1 MLLGIAAVGG
11 PACAGILG
19 IEDRTPDPL
28 ADASMGGLE
37 SGLAEGASD
46 GGTGTDAPSGA
57 DGAGADGA
65 STDGVSTADVVGT
78 DAARDSAGD
87 AAGDAAADATG
98 DAATDAPSCP
108 DPCRLATGLNH
119 PFLMASDAKN
129 VYWTEFGDTHGSGNG
144 YVKGCP
150 VTGCGSSGPLVYAQG
165 LTNPRGVA
173 TDGKNVYFATATYS
187 GVTGGIWSC
196 PVAGCGASGPTSLS
210 SAVIPYGV
218 AVDSSYVYWVDNNDG
233 TVHKVAKMAGTDGGT
248 DIVLYDG
255 GPYDD
260 AGNTFS
266 ELGQCVVDGPFLY
279 FGDYSEDVIRLSVN
293 GDTPTL
299 LGNGVNNSVY
309 GSYFGI
315 TTDSTSVYSGGNGII
330 LRASKTVADSG
341 APIANAIALPL
352 GLAFDPPSGL
362 IYWASWG
369 SGNSNDG
376 TVGRSSTDG
385 GAQRVLQSSLVT
397 PEAVTVSGNYVLW
410 LSNGTLSTGGG
421 TAPSTGA
428 LWRTAK

>member
-1 MLLGIAAVGG
+1 M
-11 PACAGILG
+11 
-19 IEDRTPDPL
+19 
-28 ADASMGGLE
+28 S
-37 SGLAEGASD
+37 
-46 GGTGTDAPSGA
+46 
-57 DGAGADGA
+57 
-65 STDGVSTADVVGT
+65 
-78 DAARDSAGD
+78 
-87 AAGDAAADATG
+87 
-98 DAATDAPSCP
+98 
-108 DPCRLATGLNH
+108 
-119 PFLMASDAKN
+119 SDAKN

-150 VTGCGSSGPLVYAQG
+150 VTGCGSSGPLIYAQG

-173 TDGKNVYFATATYS
+173 TDGQNVYFATATYS

-233 TVHKVAKMAGTDGGT
+233 TVHKVAKMGGS
-248 DIVLYDG
+248 DVVLYDG

-260 AGNTFS
+260 AGHTFS

-293 GDTPTL
+293 GDTPAL

-330 LRASKTVADSG
+330 LRADKMIADSG
-341 APIANAIALPL
+341 APIASTIADPL
-352 GLAFDPPSGL
+352 GLAFDPASGL
-362 IYWASWG
+362 IYWASLG

-376 TVGRSSTDG
+376 TVGRLATDG
-385 GAQRVLQSSLVT
+385 GSQRVLQSSLVT
-397 PEAVTVSGNYVLW
+397 PYAVTVSGNYVLW
-410 LSNGTLSTGGG
+410 LSNGTLTSGGG

-428 LWRTAK
+428 LWRNTK